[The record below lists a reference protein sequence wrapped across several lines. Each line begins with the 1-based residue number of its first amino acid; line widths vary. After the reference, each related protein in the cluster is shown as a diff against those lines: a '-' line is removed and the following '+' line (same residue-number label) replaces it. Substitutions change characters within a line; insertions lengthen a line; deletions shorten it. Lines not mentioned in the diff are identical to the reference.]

1 MYLSTSAGV
10 LVILGI
16 WKSALFPEKPTVWAK
31 RVWGFRGMLLAD
43 LQMPSITGS
52 EAVDKYIYIPERP
65 PDNQIL
71 IQFVIL
77 KSDSEKSLNP
87 AFPTRLL

>member
-1 MYLSTSAGV
+1 
-10 LVILGI
+10 
-16 WKSALFPEKPTVWAK
+16 
-31 RVWGFRGMLLAD
+31 MLLAD

-77 KSDSEKSLNP
+77 SLIQKNHSIPLFQRASFNLKKNP
-87 AFPTRLL
+87 INMIQKYMMNTAPMPLWYIHQR